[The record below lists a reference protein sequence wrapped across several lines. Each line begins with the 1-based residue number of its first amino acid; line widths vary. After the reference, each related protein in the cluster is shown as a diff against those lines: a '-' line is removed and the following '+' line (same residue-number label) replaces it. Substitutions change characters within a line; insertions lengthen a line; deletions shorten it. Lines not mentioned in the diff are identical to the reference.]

1 MTNNYYPKFEDGS
14 SNTLLLDHSFYKEC
28 LEYAE
33 AHNLNVLYTNTTST
47 GSVETIM
54 AFKKKGYSCEL
65 YEVPQYAPDGLRL
78 NDKIFCR
85 FTR

>member
-1 MTNNYYPKFEDGS
+1 MSKYCPQFEPGNN
-14 SNTLLLDHSFYKEC
+14 NTLLLDHSFYKEC

-33 AHNLNVLYTNTTST
+33 THNLNVLYTNTTST
-47 GSVETIM
+47 GSVEAIM
-54 AFKKKGYSCEL
+54 AFKKKGYSYEL

-78 NDKIFCR
+78 IDKIYCR